1 MAYELASGNPIWA
14 QPAKQKGLPDLIIY
28 DPVGLIIS
36 SAVDPNNTMFKPTM
50 TMYDYKTGAELWTEQ
65 VKLKGTV
72 KKYSYSNKGLIISM
86 EGTNG
91 TSLLNIV
98 DLENGSYLFKD
109 FYKVNGSVQEMKL
122 LENAVYVRTDL
133 EEDIVSLESNKSILA
148 KNVASKIDYPLL
160 NLRDGD
166 LSYTFNPSS
175 SMLTV
180 TDLNAST
187 QEALVAYQIQFEQK
201 EKPTRIEIIKDLIV
215 LSSSQTV
222 AAYSKEGKE
231 VYKSHIPAPGI
242 SGWKKALYATSAI
255 LNTMDAMR
263 YADLEVKAKEASKNV
278 NTPEAREFCD
288 AIGQLAN
295 TGASAHLSAASK
307 EMEMVKKRFKASAS
321 GNDVQ
326 FILGKLESKDF
337 GLIGISK
344 TTGQKTI
351 EINFGKD
358 KEPKYILDDVSRT
371 IYYLSE
377 SMEMK
382 AVKY

>member
-1 MAYELASGNPIWA
+1 M
-14 QPAKQKGLPDLIIY
+14 
-28 DPVGLIIS
+28 
-36 SAVDPNNTMFKPTM
+36 
-50 TMYDYKTGAELWTEQ
+50 
-65 VKLKGTV
+65 
-72 KKYSYSNKGLIISM
+72 
-86 EGTNG
+86 
-91 TSLLNIV
+91 
-98 DLENGSYLFKD
+98 
-109 FYKVNGSVQEMKL
+109 
-122 LENAVYVRTDL
+122 
-133 EEDIVSLESNKSILA
+133 EEDIVSLESNKSILS
-148 KNVASKIDYPLL
+148 KNISSKIDYPLL
-160 NLRDGD
+160 NLREGD

-175 SMLTV
+175 SILTA
-180 TDLNAST
+180 TDLKTST
-187 QEALVAYQIQFEQK
+187 QEALVSEQIQFEQK

-222 AAYSKEGKE
+222 TAYSKDGKE
-231 VYKSHIPAPGI
+231 IYKSHIPAPGI

-255 LNTMDAMR
+255 LNTMDAMQ
-263 YADLEVKAKEASKNV
+263 YADLEARAKATSQNV

-295 TGASAHLSAASK
+295 KGASAHLSAASK

-344 TTGQKTI
+344 TTGRRTT

-377 SMEMK
+377 SMEMR
-382 AVKY
+382 AIKY

>member
-1 MAYELASGNPIWA
+1 MKQTQELTDEIALYEAEA
-14 QPAKQKGLPDLIIY
+14 DVQ
-28 DPVGLIIS
+28 
-36 SAVDPNNTMFKPTM
+36 SAIQSQLDSIE
-50 TMYDYKTGAELWTEQ
+50 GA
-65 VKLKGTV
+65 
-72 KKYSYSNKGLIISM
+72 
-86 EGTNG
+86 NG

-98 DLENGSYLFKD
+98 DLANGSYLFKD

-122 LENAVYVRTDL
+122 VENAVYVRTDL
-133 EEDIVSLESNKSILA
+133 EEDIVSLESNKSILS
-148 KNVASKIDYPLL
+148 KNISSKIDYPLL
-160 NLRDGD
+160 NLREGD

-175 SMLTV
+175 SILTA
-180 TDLNAST
+180 TDLKTST
-187 QEALVAYQIQFEQK
+187 QEALVSEQIQFEQK

-222 AAYSKEGKE
+222 TAYSKDGKE
-231 VYKSHIPAPGI
+231 IYKSHIPAPGI

-255 LNTMDAMR
+255 LNTMDAMQ
-263 YADLEVKAKEASKNV
+263 YADLEARAKATSQNV

-295 TGASAHLSAASK
+295 KGASAHLSAASK
-307 EMEMVKKRFKASAS
+307 EMEMLKKRFKASAS

-344 TTGQKTI
+344 TTGQRTT

-377 SMEMK
+377 SMEMR
-382 AVKY
+382 AIKY